1 MIVNNPK
8 FYGGVQRSPRARRRH
23 LEGQLPDHRR
33 AHLSPDR
40 TNAEAIFISHT
51 NLPTYDL
58 IEPLETALGNRC

>member
-1 MIVNNPK
+1 VSSDHLGL
-8 FYGGVQRSPRARRRH
+8 GGGIWKVSCRTIAEH
-23 LEGQLPDHRR
+23 I
-33 AHLSPDR
+33 LSPDY